1 MSRFLIALLMT
12 VVLAGISSAQT
23 PVSPTNTIQEAL
35 KKKVVR
41 VGGGVTKP
49 QDALDAAYREVSR
62 ITQISLAVALNQD
75 ALGRALN
82 AQIIAADKR
91 FSDLELALDRQ
102 LITATVR
109 YVGEAEIQGL
119 GKVGAKTKIRAHF
132 APAVDYVEQA
142 GEPAQFRLRLAVR
155 ELELQDVTIT
165 RNQNRIPIVG
175 SLIDA
180 TAEALAD
187 QVLKAAAVLLST
199 LEFRA
204 PAGVVSALSLK
215 KKESKKQIVSWEPE
229 KLPLQLKITAL
240 AFIADQGR
248 FFVLAQEG
256 GDAQAAKS
264 EAVTPEKVRAA
275 VAALLAKSSIS
286 WLRDGDFSI
295 FVNAELPAKI
305 VAQAMSRGPICMNAS
320 APEFPAKFGN
330 KLQLPPTES
339 IDCSPQKD
347 CTPRGGC
354 DPGTHCEQT
363 NDCRACLLR
372 VAGRCQA
379 RGNDPICEARKVGAR
394 NLCEA
399 QKSAKIAACTAEQAG
414 EKLKC
419 EAQKTGERLAC
430 ESFKG
435 LYDGVRR
442 TGKEYANV
450 SSKDLA
456 IAGSARICLTE
467 AALDPASLRLTAK
480 LTIAGSANAK
490 GTVSFMPLNIGH
502 VVCIKEYSKALNL
515 TAAVPSQSIQIDTTV
530 RLVSD
535 ATSAGVDVNVANP
548 VRVLVPF
555 EAFVEQLAKDD
566 NFTVSCPIPSTA
578 AKVRVA
584 TPDRWWPREARGIID
599 REIPPTALD
608 LDVVQKP
615 VSATGLQ
622 LTGKLKRTDKGFG
635 GTFKATSVQRIA
647 AFGSNQ

>member
-1 MSRFLIALLMT
+1 MCRFLIVLLMNIALVGT
-12 VVLAGISSAQT
+12 ASAQKA
-23 PVSPTNTIQEAL
+23 VSPTNTIQEAL
-35 KKKVVR
+35 KKKVLR
-41 VGGGVTKP
+41 IGGGATKP
-49 QDALDAAYREVSR
+49 QDALDAAYKEVSR
-62 ITQISLAVALNQD
+62 IKQISLAVALDQD

-82 AQIIAADKR
+82 AQISAADKR
-91 FSDLELALDRQ
+91 FSDLELKLDRQ

-109 YVGEAEIQGL
+109 YAGDAEIPGL
-119 GKVGAKTKIRAHF
+119 GKVEAKTKIRAHF

-142 GEPAQFRLRLAVR
+142 DEPAQFRLRLAVR

-165 RNQNRIPIVG
+165 RNQKRIPIIGGLV
-175 SLIDA
+175 DA
-180 TAEALAD
+180 TAEAIAD
-187 QVLKAAAVLLST
+187 QVLKGAAIALNN

-204 PAGVVSALSLK
+204 PAGVVSALHLR

-229 KLPLQLKITAL
+229 KLPLSLKITAL

-248 FFVLAQEG
+248 LVVLAQEG
-256 GDAQAAKS
+256 GDAQAVKP
-264 EAVTPEKVRAA
+264 EAVTPEKVRSA

-295 FVNAELPAKI
+295 FVNAELPTKI

-339 IDCSPQKD
+339 IDCTPQRD
-347 CTPRGGC
+347 CTPKGGC
-354 DPGTHCEQT
+354 DPKTPCEQ
-363 NDCRACLLR
+363 NANCHACLLR
-372 VAGRCQA
+372 VFGRCKL
-379 RGNDPICEARKVGAR
+379 RGNDPVCEARKVAAKSA
-394 NLCEA
+394 CET
-399 QKSAKIAACTAEQAG
+399 QKSSKIAACEAQQAG

-419 EAQKTGERLAC
+419 EAQKTGEKAAC

-456 IAGSARICLTE
+456 ITGSAKICLTE
-467 AALDPASLRLTAK
+467 AALDPATLRLTAK
-480 LTIAGSANAK
+480 LTIAGAANAK
-490 GTVSFMPLNIGH
+490 GTISFMPLNIGH
-502 VVCIKEYSKALNL
+502 IVCIKEYSKGLNL
-515 TAAVPSQSIQIDTTV
+515 SAAVPSQNIQIDTTV

-535 ATSAGVDVNVANP
+535 TTSAGVDVNVSNP

-555 EAFVEQLAKDD
+555 EDFVKQLAADE
-566 NFTVSCPIPSTA
+566 NFIVSCPIPATA
-578 AKVRVA
+578 AKLRVA

-615 VSATGLQ
+615 VTATGLQ

-635 GTFKATSVQRIA
+635 GTFKATSVKKIA
-647 AFGSNQ
+647 ASGSN